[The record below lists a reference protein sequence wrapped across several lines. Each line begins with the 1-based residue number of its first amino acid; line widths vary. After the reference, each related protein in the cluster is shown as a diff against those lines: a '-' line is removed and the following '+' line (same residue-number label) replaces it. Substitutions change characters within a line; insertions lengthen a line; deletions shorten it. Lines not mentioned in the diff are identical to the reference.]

1 MKKRSVVLSALLVAA
16 VATVALLFFPNRPGR
31 RANGPLRHEVY
42 VWQRAWT
49 QPVREAVAQ
58 RATNFAEL
66 VPLKAEISWAGG
78 KPQLTRVAVDYPT
91 LARAGRH
98 VSWEDRIHGEIDF
111 AGAEAMGWRSLS
123 HLS

>member
-1 MKKRSVVLSALLVAA
+1 MKKRSVVLYALLVAA
-16 VATVALLFFPNRPGR
+16 VATVALLFFLNRPGR
-31 RANGPLRHEVY
+31 RASGPLRHEVY

-66 VPLKAEISWAGG
+66 VPLKAEISWTDG

-91 LARAGRH
+91 LAKARQLGRGNI
-98 VSWEDRIHGEIDF
+98 R
-111 AGAEAMGWRSLS
+111 
-123 HLS
+123 